1 MYPHP
6 HHLIIFDQQPRF
18 VARLHFNRVQ
28 VEGAIHQL
36 RLLQSQADA
45 MRYHLNLRH
54 HLVVGQF
61 WVIRFVLWLV
71 WHEVLVLELALLNL
85 HTVNPRHT

>member
-1 MYPHP
+1 MIKKLSVTFKFIKYVVKSTQIMIVDPPHP
-6 HHLIIFDQQPRF
+6 HHVIIFDQQPRF

-54 HLVVGQF
+54 H
-61 WVIRFVLWLV
+61 
-71 WHEVLVLELALLNL
+71 H
-85 HTVNPRHT
+85 HHHHRHH